1 MSIVAEIEARLHAGK
16 PITVEALGG
25 AEAVLAEAEELV
37 RAPYADVLVLLADA
51 ADGGEAPILDDL
63 VRRSI
68 LAGSQPLVLR
78 RAITMIVDSDRLR
91 TRLGHTLQ
99 RILEQRVE
107 ERAEGTSALTAAY
120 SLEGLFRLALG
131 GVISRHRLLG
141 LMTEVGDREVS
152 LFSEHAAKLIGAAFH
167 VWREPDLLEAL
178 DRLRMNSDAEAE
190 AAFELGLCYLSCSL
204 TSSQSPEIAERLE
217 SARTLMAQACEA
229 GENRADAVAYGAVID
244 IIRAFSAGARRD
256 SMQGLLSD
264 LMGAIADRANL
275 LAASELPEWLRPR
288 VDREAQWVRLLR
300 IANIVAEDLERPSW
314 LNASAVMGQLLLVY
328 DADRS
333 LQVGVGLELLVRPRI
348 EGGLARQ
355 RGLLA
360 HLDDLLKDEHWTEEH
375 GESAGR
381 LRERISKL
389 VQEEV
394 VAPGKAP
401 EDDPYPVL
409 RSVLQDKSIVA
420 TIPIQMAE
428 LLEEALAE
436 RTWRDE
442 NIANPVVQRILKQAQ
457 EAFSAAAHYTD
468 IVASDFDELVLQ
480 VVLFCKD
487 RQDAA
492 RKELGKRGAY
502 LHSRD
507 ATEFDLQADL
517 REWLSGNYPRAD
529 VRTEVE
535 GVAAGRADIYVGLG
549 GHRFIIELKRHKG
562 IVTPESARQY
572 HSQSASY
579 QATNVRLGMLG
590 ILELA
595 DRTGP
600 APALEESVWFESFV
614 PYGGQL
620 TRHLLVFRIPGNRA
634 LPSSMSRIA
643 SDLRPT
649 VTGWNVEQ
657 TGLIPQV
664 GSEQEGPLT

>member
-1 MSIVAEIEARLHAGK
+1 MSIVVEIEARLHAGE
-16 PITVEALGG
+16 PITAEALGG
-25 AEAVLAEAEELV
+25 TQAILAEADELV
-37 RAPYADVLVLLADA
+37 GAPYADVLVLLADA
-51 ADGGEAPILDDL
+51 ADSRDAPILDDL

-68 LAGSQPLVLR
+68 SAGSQPLVLR
-78 RAITMIVDSDRLR
+78 QAITLVVDSDRLR
-91 TRLGHTLQ
+91 SRIGHSLQ

-120 SLEGLFRLALG
+120 SLEGLFRLALV

-141 LMTEVGDREVS
+141 LMTDLRDPEVS

-167 VWREPDLLEAL
+167 VWREPDLLDAL

-190 AAFELGLCYLSCSL
+190 AAFELGLGYLSCSM
-204 TSSQSPEIAERLE
+204 TSTQPAEIAELLE
-217 SARTLMAQACEA
+217 TARTLMAQACEA

-244 IIRAFSAGARRD
+244 LIQAFSAGAQRD
-256 SMQGLLSD
+256 SMPRLLSD
-264 LMGAIADRANL
+264 LMAAIADRANL

-300 IANIVAEDLERPSW
+300 MATRLAEDLERPSW

-333 LQVGVGLELLVRPRI
+333 LQVGVGLEHLIRPRI

-360 HLDDLLKDEHWTEEH
+360 HLDDLLQDEHWTKEH
-375 GESAGR
+375 GEAAGR
-381 LRERISKL
+381 LRAQISKL
-389 VQEEV
+389 AQEEV

-401 EDDPYPVL
+401 EDDLYPVL
-409 RSVLQDKSIVA
+409 RSVLQDESIVA
-420 TIPIQMAE
+420 TIPTEMAGR
-428 LLEEALAE
+428 LEEALAD

-442 NIANPVVQRILKQAQ
+442 NIANPVVQRILKQAR
-457 EAFSAAAHYTD
+457 EAFSAAAHYRD
-468 IVASDFDELVLQ
+468 VVASDFDDLILQ

-487 RQDAA
+487 RQDAV

-502 LHSRD
+502 LHSPD
-507 ATEFDLQADL
+507 VTEFDLQADL

-562 IVTPESARQY
+562 IITPESARQY
-572 HSQSASY
+572 RSQSASY

-590 ILELA
+590 ILELVE
-595 DRTGP
+595 RTGP
-600 APALEESVWFESFV
+600 APSLEESVWFESFV
-614 PYGGQL
+614 PQGGRL
-620 TRHLLVFRIPGNRA
+620 SRHLLVFRVPGNRA
-634 LPSSMSRIA
+634 LPSSMAGIA
-643 SDLRPT
+643 
-649 VTGWNVEQ
+649 
-657 TGLIPQV
+657 
-664 GSEQEGPLT
+664 